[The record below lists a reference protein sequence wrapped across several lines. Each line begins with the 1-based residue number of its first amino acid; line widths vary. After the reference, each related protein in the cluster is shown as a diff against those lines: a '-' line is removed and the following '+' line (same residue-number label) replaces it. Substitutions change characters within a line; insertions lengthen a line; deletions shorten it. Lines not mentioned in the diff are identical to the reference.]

1 MVIFHSYVAVYQRV
15 TIKNVDKHNLTIK
28 AVEQKPIAMLGLLE
42 TAISGQSG
50 NYGLAWGGKLKISK
64 YTATWVPSG
73 KPT

>member
-50 NYGLAWGGKLKISK
+50 NYGLA
-64 YTATWVPSG
+64 
-73 KPT
+73 